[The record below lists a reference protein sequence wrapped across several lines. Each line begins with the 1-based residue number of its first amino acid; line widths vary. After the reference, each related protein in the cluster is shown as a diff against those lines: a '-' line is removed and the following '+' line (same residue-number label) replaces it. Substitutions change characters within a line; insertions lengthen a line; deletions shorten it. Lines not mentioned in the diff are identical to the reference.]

1 MDVSMLEEEKRWRIK
16 LKYNMKDVWL
26 KEKR

>member
-1 MDVSMLEEEKRWRIK
+1 MDVSIVEEEKHWRIK

-26 KEKR
+26 KEEK